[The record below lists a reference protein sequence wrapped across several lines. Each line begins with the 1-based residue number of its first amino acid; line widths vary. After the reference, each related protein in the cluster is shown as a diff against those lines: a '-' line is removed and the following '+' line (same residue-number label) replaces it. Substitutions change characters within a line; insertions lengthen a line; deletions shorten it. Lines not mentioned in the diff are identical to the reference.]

1 MIPIVVID
9 SSPDFADLIRQ
20 VLGESGQYDILAAHT
35 ANEGLDIIQEGYV
48 RLAIVDF
55 DLPDVNGADLVVEM
69 RTVYP
74 SLAVIAIP
82 LSNTVDSP
90 ELEGLP
96 IEGVLTKPFFPPHL
110 PKIIHEAL
118 AQVGYEP
125 DLDETAELVDP
136 SEIVTARFDED
147 ALIDEIQ
154 DLFEDQDFA
163 PTQYPSQY
171 DFEAEAAQTGDL
183 GTEPEAAQPSTPFI
197 SGEDE
202 EPTFEP
208 DQPEPKPRRI
218 DPSAI
223 DTQEHEVVRFERPS
237 PFADGEGW
245 VDMGQAAV
253 DPSAETSELKR
264 EVPSAEAEDEWYT
277 VAEAEDE
284 DEGADLEVLQ
294 PEEPQLEEQQPE
306 ELVQEVPLEEP
317 SLEPQAGL
325 TPEPEAELKPEI
337 PDSLR
342 MGTRE
347 FASRLDVLR
356 QSAPDA
362 KASEDETWDEEPEEA
377 VEEAAESF
385 PQDAPSFE
393 DLVASIR
400 DEDSEEIS
408 VPESSPLGEEGM
420 TWVEMMAQ
428 QSESKAEPEPE
439 SEGESWFDTP
449 MDDIVAEE
457 FAEEK
462 PAPAVE
468 WSFGYE
474 AEPVGQEETAPAHEP
489 ARGQTPQVDTDMVE
503 PPPPWLEDVDRA
515 AQYLTRLSLETSA
528 VAALLTRGSD
538 VWAYAGELT
547 QAQVQALTSLIA
559 EFWNTEDPTRAIA
572 RFISLPESDS
582 DFMFYGTHVAGGIV
596 LSLVFSAETPF
607 GMIRRQAQSLA
618 HTLSEIDPSDHVSM
632 PVPES
637 EEEDEESLPE
647 FDFESEGFK
656 LTQDPGVFFSDL
668 DFPPPDPEQE
678 AEGEAE
684 LEELEQAPE
693 MKEPEPEPR
702 LEEPEPEPI
711 PSDWVPDREQR
722 VDHLDFLEQP
732 AAEPTVEETLP
743 TPAAKAAG
751 GPLPKSEVDMSFS
764 LVLVPRFP
772 EHRLTGSLAEELH
785 RWVERLCLA
794 WDWRADRI
802 DIEPAYVA
810 VTLTIP
816 PEAAPASVVSQLRDD
831 LSQRVLDNFPE
842 LARDL
847 PSGRFWARGFLL
859 KAGDRPKDEHIQAFI
874 LQTRRAQGLAS

>member
-1 MIPIVVID
+1 VID

-110 PKIIHEAL
+110 PQIINDAL
-118 AQVGYEP
+118 SQVGFKQE
-125 DLDETAELVDP
+125 LDETAELVDP

-163 PTQYPSQY
+163 PTEYPSQY
-171 DFEAEAAQTGDL
+171 EFEEEAAPTADLESQLDAALPSTSPFTEEAEQAPL
-183 GTEPEAAQPSTPFI
+183 EPE
-197 SGEDE
+197 
-202 EPTFEP
+202 
-208 DQPEPKPRRI
+208 QPEASSRRI
-218 DPSAI
+218 DPSAV
-223 DTQEHEVVRFERPS
+223 DTQEHEVVKFERPS

-245 VDMGQAAV
+245 VDMGEATV
-253 DPSAETSELKR
+253 DPSAETSELQR
-264 EVPSAEAEDEWYT
+264 DVPPVEAQDEWVT
-277 VAEAEDE
+277 VSEAVPLGPPQEE
-284 DEGADLEVLQ
+284 HQ
-294 PEEPQLEEQQPE
+294 PEEPKPE
-306 ELVQEVPLEEP
+306 AEEP
-317 SLEPQAGL
+317 LLEKSAEPQAEPPL
-325 TPEPEAELKPEI
+325 ELPQEPEVQPEPDI

-362 KASEDETWDEEPEEA
+362 KAAEEGEQEQDK
-377 VEEAAESF
+377 EEAAF

-393 DLVASIR
+393 DLVATIR
-400 DEDSEEIS
+400 DDEQEEIS
-408 VPESSPLGEEGM
+408 LPESSPLAEEGM

-428 QSESKAEPEPE
+428 QSETAVEPEAE
-439 SEGESWFDTP
+439 TEGEDWFDSAP
-449 MDDIVAEE
+449 DEDVEPDLSSPE
-457 FAEEK
+457 

-468 WSFGYE
+468 WSFDYD
-474 AEPVGQEETAPAHEP
+474 AEPSGLEEPIQAQEPHFEVETTAEPMQESIPGGEP
-489 ARGQTPQVDTDMVE
+489 APVQDAQVETE
-503 PPPPWLEDVDRA
+503 TIAAPPPWLDDVDRA

-528 VAALLTRGSD
+528 VAALLTRGTD
-538 VWAYAGELT
+538 LWAYAGELT
-547 QAQVQALTSLIA
+547 QAQVRSLTSLIA
-559 EFWNTEDPTRAIA
+559 EFWDTEDPSRAIA
-572 RFISLPESDS
+572 RFISLPDSDS

-618 HTLSEIDPSDHVSM
+618 RTLSEIDPSEHVPS
-632 PVPES
+632 PVPEPQD
-637 EEEDEESLPE
+637 EDEEGLPE
-647 FDFESEGFK
+647 FDFESEGFQ
-656 LTQDPGVFFSDL
+656 LTPDPSVFFSDL
-668 DFPPPDPEQE
+668 DLPSPDPDEKVEPQAEVEESFEEQPKVE
-678 AEGEAE
+678 
-684 LEELEQAPE
+684 
-693 MKEPEPEPR
+693 EPR
-702 LEEPEPEPI
+702 VTPI
-711 PSDWVPDREQR
+711 PSDWVPDRSQR
-722 VDHLDFLEQP
+722 ADHLDFLDEPSVQP
-732 AAEPTVEETLP
+732 AVEETLP
-743 TPAAKAAG
+743 TPATKVGG
-751 GPLPKSEVDMSFS
+751 GPLPKSDVDMSFS

-772 EHRLTGSLAEELH
+772 EHRLTGSLAEGLH

-794 WDWRADRI
+794 WDWRADNI
-802 DIEPAYVA
+802 EIEPAYVA

-816 PEAAPASVVSQLRDD
+816 PEAAPSGVVSQLRDD
-831 LSQRVLDNFPE
+831 LSQRVLEGYPE

-859 KAGDRPKDEHIQAFI
+859 KAGSRPKDEHIQAFI